1 MTTEWS
7 REDQSD
13 LAIEKILEA
22 AEKAFTEIGVSA
34 AGMGEIA
41 AFAGCS
47 RGTLYRYFKNRH
59 ELHVA
64 YAQRTALVIQ
74 RRAHDAVAKFDNP
87 EERLVEYVL
96 RAVAEVRNDPAAAAW
111 FAPNVSR
118 IESRMSR
125 SSEVAEVLTGVFAAD
140 VPASNLA
147 DRPALRLAHRWIV
160 RVIVSLLSDPGEDA
174 AEERAIVERFVVPSF
189 MRTRNPEPA

>member
-1 MTTEWS
+1 MENEWG

-13 LAIEKILEA
+13 LAVEKILEA
-22 AEKAFTEIGVSA
+22 ADKAFTEIGVSA

-41 AFAGCS
+41 SYAGCS

-64 YAQRTALVIQ
+64 YAKRTALVIQ
-74 RRAHDAVAKFDNP
+74 RRAHDAVAKFEDP

-125 SSEVAEVLTGVFAAD
+125 SSEVAEVLTGAFAAD
-140 VPASNLA
+140 VPASQVA
-147 DRPALRLAHRWIV
+147 GQPELRLTHRWIV

-174 AEERAIVERFVVPSF
+174 AEERAIVERFVVPSI
-189 MRTRNPEPA
+189 MST